1 MTSASAPTHRAAPDP
16 DRTVS
21 TRAERWTI
29 TVLTVAFGL
38 WLALWAVLVPAFQ
51 APDEVAHLDAAIQLA
66 TGAGWPA
73 PGSMHVTNAVL
84 AAVQEQ
90 ATRPASGWSTVT
102 ALLSAHPGVSTT
114 VNQMSQ
120 HPPTAYLVD
129 AGLLRVLHFGSLRWD
144 HALVALRL
152 ADALAVTPLALLA
165 WASVRRVTRSPRA
178 GLLGAVALFAVPQL
192 ASIAAS
198 VTNDAPVLLLGGV
211 VVWLT
216 VRLLTGDTRRRVL
229 AGLAAAL
236 GLLVS
241 VKGTGLPA
249 VPFVGLAVL
258 VAGADRSRL
267 GVRALRT
274 VVVLAV
280 AAALGG
286 WWWVRNVVRYGTV
299 QPDGYAGIRPD
310 QPFPDG
316 SGPSLA
322 HFVDVSWGTLA
333 RTFWGSFGGRAQV
346 SIGDTATA
354 LLTVLALVVVVGW
367 AFRRRTPHGPAPEAG
382 SARSALVAPG
392 RRVLVVLAVFPAL
405 LVALQTASSWRAYLD
420 TTQVAGTQGR
430 YFFPAIVALVVLG
443 AVAWRRLAG
452 PGRGRRVVGTV
463 LGLGGPVVGLVGLG
477 IAASWFWNGARGPL
491 TAAGVERYQA
501 SGSAPFEI
509 VVVLG
514 VAVAVTLTVGV
525 LRAARTP
532 SDPLD

>member
-16 DRTVS
+16 HRTVS

-29 TVLTVAFGL
+29 AVLTVAFGL

-216 VRLLTGDTRRRVL
+216 VRLLTGDMRRRVL
-229 AGLAAAL
+229 AGLAVAL

-274 VVVLAV
+274 VAVLAV
-280 AAALGG
+280 AAVIGG

-367 AFRRRTPHGPAPEAG
+367 AFRRRTARGPG
-382 SARSALVAPG
+382 VHRSALDRSG
-392 RRVLVVLAVFPAL
+392 LVVLAVFPAL
-405 LVALQTASSWRAYLD
+405 LVALQTASSWRAYLH

-430 YFFPAIVALVVLG
+430 YFFPAFVALVVLG

-452 PGRGRRVVGTV
+452 SDGGRRVVGTV
-463 LGLGGPVVGLVGLG
+463 LGVGGPVVGLVGLG